1 MVTFATPAAI
11 KMADADAQAMIGVF
25 VNFVAS
31 PRLLIARFAKN
42 MVTPAKAKIKA

>member
-11 KMADADAQAMIGVF
+11 KIADADAQAMMGVL

-31 PRLLIARFAKN
+31 PRLLIARLAKN
-42 MVTPAKAKIKA
+42 IVMPAKAKIAA